1 MLPKSSHDDV
11 YDCFIKN
18 GGLVAVIYGGDMG
31 GAVDVVRYMGL
42 PFRLVIIVDKDQGK
56 LDMLA
61 AKLVG
66 VEVAKL

>member
-1 MLPKSSHDDV
+1 
-11 YDCFIKN
+11 
-18 GGLVAVIYGGDMG
+18 MG

-66 VEVAKL
+66 VKVAKL